1 MKIHLNYRHVHMTS
15 SKAKVLN
22 RLCISEPWTQGWNQD
37 FDLITDA
44 VTQCIMLVISAGYMQ
59 LSFEIK
65 ASKAGSIKFRIFILH
80 SEILARWKMWSNL
93 LLQNWSVKTYAGDF
107 DEFRLAVFQ
116 LSSWFASWFSSVR
129 PMIDCLIF
137 PSVSKSSGCR
147 CYTLGNI
154 SQKIT

>member
-65 ASKAGSIKFRIFILH
+65 ASKAGSIKFRIFHTTFWISGAEGKCDLICYYKT
-80 SEILARWKMWSNL
+80 EVWKPTPGIS
-93 LLQNWSVKTYAGDF
+93 T
-107 DEFRLAVFQ
+107 
-116 LSSWFASWFSSVR
+116 SSAWPFSSSH
-129 PMIDCLIF
+129 PDLHPDFHLFAPWLIALF
-137 PSVSKSSGCR
+137 FQV
-147 CYTLGNI
+147 
-154 SQKIT
+154 SQKVVGADVTH